1 MSRNVGVVS
10 VIFALA
16 LSGMALTPAY
26 AKELK
31 VGFVNSAMLLDK
43 APQAEVARVQL
54 EKEFSARERDLVENQ
69 KAAQAIEQKLG
80 REGAAMSD
88 AERSR
93 QERELN
99 RRMRELQRQ
108 QVEFRD
114 DLNLRKN
121 EELAKLQRTVYQV
134 ISEMAKSDDYD
145 LILSDGVVF
154 ASPAVDITNKILER
168 LQSVK

>member
-1 MSRNVGVVS
+1 MIKQSRVLS
-10 VIFALA
+10 VILVLA
-16 LSGMALTPAY
+16 LSGMASSAVL

-31 VGFVNSAMLLDK
+31 VGFVNSALLLDK
-43 APQAEVARVQL
+43 APQAEVARIQL

-69 KAAQAIEQKLG
+69 KAAQAIEQKLSKD
-80 REGAAMSD
+80 GATMSD

-93 QERELN
+93 QERDLN

-134 ISEMAKSDDYD
+134 ISDMAKSDDFD

-154 ASPAVDITNKILER
+154 ASPSVDITNKILER
-168 LQSVK
+168 LQTAK

>member
-1 MSRNVGVVS
+1 MLNGSVFRSGWVVLAFCVASGFS
-10 VIFALA
+10 VAA
-16 LSGMALTPAY
+16 QAA
-26 AKELK
+26 K

-43 APQAEVARVQL
+43 APQAEAARVQL
-54 EKEFSARERDLVENQ
+54 EKEFSSRERELVENQ
-69 KAAQAIEQKLG
+69 KAAQAIEQKLAKD
-80 REGAAMSD
+80 GATMSE
-88 AERSR
+88 AERTR

-121 EELAKLQRTVYQV
+121 EELAKLQRTVFQV
-134 ISEMAKSDDYD
+134 INDMAKNEGFD

-154 ASPAVDITNKILER
+154 ASPSVDITNKVLER
-168 LQSVK
+168 LQSAK

>member
-1 MSRNVGVVS
+1 MSKRS
-10 VIFALA
+10 TVISAILVFA
-16 LSGMALTPAY
+16 LSGAFSNAIW

-54 EKEFSARERDLVENQ
+54 EKEFSGRERDLVENQ
-69 KAAQAIEQKLG
+69 KAAQAIEQKLAKD
-80 REGAAMSD
+80 GATMSD

-93 QERELN
+93 QERDLN

-134 ISEMAKSDDYD
+134 ISEMAKSEEFD

-154 ASPAVDITNKILER
+154 ASPTVDITSKILER
-168 LQSVK
+168 LQSAK

>member
-1 MSRNVGVVS
+1 VNKHTRVLTIMF
-10 VIFALA
+10 ILA
-16 LSGMALTPAY
+16 LSGVGSGAAY

-31 VGFVNSAMLLDK
+31 VGFVNSALLLDK

-54 EKEFSARERDLVENQ
+54 EKEFSSRERDLVGNQ
-69 KAAQAIEQKLG
+69 KEAQSIEQKLSKD
-80 REGAAMSD
+80 GATMSD

-93 QERELN
+93 QERDLN

-134 ISEMAKSDDYD
+134 ISEMAKSEEFD

-154 ASPAVDITNKILER
+154 ASPSVDITNKILER
-168 LQSVK
+168 LQTAK

>member
-1 MSRNVGVVS
+1 MIKHTRVLS

-16 LSGMALTPAY
+16 LSGIASSAVY

-31 VGFVNSAMLLDK
+31 VGFVNSALLLDK

-54 EKEFSARERDLVENQ
+54 EKEFSARERELVENQ
-69 KAAQAIEQKLG
+69 KAAQAIEQKLSKD
-80 REGAAMSD
+80 GATMSD

-93 QERELN
+93 QERDLN

-134 ISEMAKSDDYD
+134 ISEMAKSDEFD

-154 ASPAVDITNKILER
+154 ASPSVDITNKILER
-168 LQSVK
+168 LQSAK

>member
-1 MSRNVGVVS
+1 
-10 VIFALA
+10 VINRARLISFALVLT
-16 LSGMALTPAY
+16 LSGAASSAAM

-31 VGFVNSAMLLDK
+31 IGFVNSALLLDK
-43 APQAEVARVQL
+43 APQADVARVQL

-80 REGAAMSD
+80 KDGAAMSD

-134 ISEMAKSDDYD
+134 ISEMAKSDEYD

-154 ASPAVDITNKILER
+154 ASPSVDITSKILDR
-168 LQSVK
+168 LQSAK

>member
-1 MSRNVGVVS
+1 MSKRS
-10 VIFALA
+10 TVISAILVFALTGA
-16 LSGMALTPAY
+16 FSNAIW

-54 EKEFSARERDLVENQ
+54 EKEFSGRERDLVENQ
-69 KAAQAIEQKLG
+69 KAAQAIEQKLAKD
-80 REGAAMSD
+80 GATMSD

-93 QERELN
+93 QERDLN

-134 ISEMAKSDDYD
+134 ISEMAKGEDFD

-154 ASPAVDITNKILER
+154 ASPTVDITSKILER
-168 LQSVK
+168 LQSAK

>member
-1 MSRNVGVVS
+1 MFKRSSLVS
-10 VIFALA
+10 AVFLLA
-16 LSGMALTPAY
+16 LSGLAAQPVL

-43 APQAEVARVQL
+43 APQAEAARVQL
-54 EKEFSARERDLVENQ
+54 EKEFSSRERDLVENQ
-69 KAAQAIEQKLG
+69 KAAQSIEQKLAKD
-80 REGAAMSD
+80 GATMSE

-121 EELAKLQRTVYQV
+121 EELAKLQRTVFQV
-134 ISEMAKSDDYD
+134 INVMAKTEEYD

-154 ASPAVDITNKILER
+154 AGANVDITNRVLER
-168 LQSVK
+168 LQTAK

>member
-1 MSRNVGVVS
+1 MSKRS
-10 VIFALA
+10 TVISAILVFA
-16 LSGMALTPAY
+16 LSGAFSSSVL

-31 VGFVNSAMLLDK
+31 IGFVNSAMLLDK

-54 EKEFSARERDLVENQ
+54 EKEFSGRERDLVENQ
-69 KAAQAIEQKLG
+69 KAAQAIEQKLAKD
-80 REGAAMSD
+80 GATMSD

-93 QERELN
+93 QERDLN

-134 ISEMAKSDDYD
+134 ISEMAKSEEFD

-154 ASPAVDITNKILER
+154 ASPTVDITSRILER
-168 LQSVK
+168 LQSSK

>member
-1 MSRNVGVVS
+1 MIKHTRVLS
-10 VIFALA
+10 VIFVLA
-16 LSGMALTPAY
+16 LSGMASSAVL

-31 VGFVNSAMLLDK
+31 VGFVNSALLLDK

-80 REGAAMSD
+80 KDGATMSD

-93 QERELN
+93 QERDLN

-121 EELAKLQRTVYQV
+121 EELAKLQRTVFQV
-134 ISEMAKSDDYD
+134 ISEMAKSEEFD

-154 ASPAVDITNKILER
+154 ASPSVDITNKILER
-168 LQSVK
+168 LQSAK

>member
-1 MSRNVGVVS
+1 MITRSSVVS
-10 VIFALA
+10 ALLVLA
-16 LSGMALTPAY
+16 LSTVVSTSAF

-43 APQAEVARVQL
+43 APQAEVARLQL
-54 EKEFSARERDLVENQ
+54 EKEFSSRERELVENQ
-69 KAAQAIEQKLG
+69 KAAQAIEQKLAKD
-80 REGAAMSD
+80 GATMSD

-93 QERELN
+93 QERDLN

-134 ISEMAKSDDYD
+134 ISEMAKTEEFD

-154 ASPAVDITNKILER
+154 ASPAVDITNKILDR
-168 LQSVK
+168 LQSAK

>member
-1 MSRNVGVVS
+1 MYKRSTFISAVLVM
-10 VIFALA
+10 A
-16 LSGMALTPAY
+16 LSGLASGSAL

-31 VGFVNSAMLLDK
+31 IGFVNSAMLLDK
-43 APQAEVARVQL
+43 APQAEAARVQL
-54 EKEFSARERDLVENQ
+54 EKEFSSRERDLVENQ
-69 KAAQAIEQKLG
+69 KAAQAIEQKLAKD
-80 REGAAMSD
+80 GATMSD

-93 QERELN
+93 QERDLN

-121 EELAKLQRTVYQV
+121 EELAKLQRTVFKV
-134 ISEMAKSDDYD
+134 INEMAKSEEYD

-154 ASPAVDITNKILER
+154 AGSNVDITNRVLER
-168 LQSVK
+168 LQSAN